1 MLAASIFSVAWTP
14 TTTPAAWRRS
24 SACAPDACD
33 LQLTRGIA
41 PRRSRSPICAADPRD
56 VDLLQSYLL
65 RGAIQTQLHYHLE
78 FKNEVASRWLES
90 FLGHEHLGVKAV
102 GGPTF
107 RGLDDG
113 LRCGWRD
120 YLSTMLG
127 SEPQTYE
134 VRYKMGRWGG
144 RGDTTDG
151 AGWWPKRNDEARQE
165 KAAADAPDAPPADTW
180 SAASASR
187 RSNPYL
193 QQSTEEQYK
202 TFKEQ
207 IEPRRV
213 VNSLLSICNQLQG
226 EWESDL
232 LAIARE
238 GGYIL
243 RVSAAAEA
251 GEEEAFERAFGG
263 AGGGGAGG
271 DGDAAA
277 AECAVGGDD
286 DVAASSLCVDPAA
299 ILDAAAPLPAAIT
312 QAFRTQSS
320 AWILDGVQEAPS
332 PYRETWW
339 DLLERATTREAARAA
354 AAALERRGGAG
365 DAVAAEWL
373 RQKLAEWEPRFD
385 APPRAHLASIFLA
398 EVCLAPAGP
407 IARADGSLALAEPAR
422 VADELIVQRERVA
435 KAWAAALA
443 ETGPGRASLL
453 AADLE
458 GQLNAPDAP
467 S

>member
-1 MLAASIFSVAWTP
+1 MLLVSSVLLVALVPEFRLASRQST
-14 TTTPAAWRRS
+14 S
-24 SACAPDACD
+24 
-33 LQLTRGIA
+33 
-41 PRRSRSPICAADPRD
+41 PRRTTAPPICAADPRD

-286 DVAASSLCVDPAA
+286 DVASSSLCVDPAA

-467 S
+467 E

>member
-1 MLAASIFSVAWTP
+1 MLLVSSVLLVALVPELRLAS
-14 TTTPAAWRRS
+14 RRS
-24 SACAPDACD
+24 TS
-33 LQLTRGIA
+33 
-41 PRRSRSPICAADPRD
+41 PRRTTAPPICAADPRD

-271 DGDAAA
+271 DGGNAA

-443 ETGPGRASLL
+443 ETAAGRSAVLS
-453 AADLE
+453 ADLE

>member
-1 MLAASIFSVAWTP
+1 MLLVSSVLLVALVPELRLAS
-14 TTTPAAWRRS
+14 RRS
-24 SACAPDACD
+24 TS
-33 LQLTRGIA
+33 
-41 PRRSRSPICAADPRD
+41 PRRATAPPICAADPRD

-271 DGDAAA
+271 DGGDAA

-286 DVAASSLCVDPAA
+286 DVASSSLCVDPAA